1 MVSDPRFKALLES
14 EGAVMLQPANDP
26 DADYKA
32 LVQQG
37 YDVCAAAYEHARRK
51 ESIPQLEWL
60 IQCLSRGVRVLD
72 IGCGSGVPVAQAL
85 AQRFRVT
92 GVDIS
97 GEQIRRARLNVSN
110 GEFIHGDIMAVDFPP
125 AQFDAVVAFFS
136 IFHLPREAHPELLR
150 RMACWLKPN
159 GYLMITASRVSEE
172 AYTEDDFFDVTMYWS
187 NYGLEDYQKML
198 AEAGFRLIEM
208 VTIGTPP
215 DQHPLMFAQLGG
227 AEGQKEA

>member
-1 MVSDPRFKALLES
+1 MLKA
-14 EGAVMLQPANDP
+14 ANDP

-32 LVQQG
+32 LVRQG
-37 YDVCAAAYEHARRK
+37 YDECAAVYEDARRN
-51 ESIPQLEWL
+51 EFIPQLEWL
-60 IQCLSRGVRVLD
+60 IQRLSNDARVLD

-85 AQRFRVT
+85 AQRFRVN

-125 AQFDAVVAFFS
+125 AQFDAIVAFYS
-136 IFHLPREAHPELLR
+136 IFHLPREEHPELLR
-150 RMACWLKPN
+150 RMARWLKPN
-159 GYLMITASRVSEE
+159 GYLMITASWVSEE

-198 AEAGFRLIEM
+198 AEAGFRLIE
-208 VTIGTPP
+208 TSSIGTPP
-215 DQHPLMFAQLGG
+215 DRHPLLFTQLGG